1 MKVLRKNDEFR
12 RMPEKGVVD
21 AKAIQSLINMG
32 WNYSPKKAMKDFT
45 RGEVVK
51 KKEVVEE
58 VKNTVETVAK
68 AKTTAKERRAGEQ
81 KKLTTKK

>member
-12 RMPEKGVVD
+12 RMPEKGVAD

-32 WNYSPKKAMKDFT
+32 WNYSPKQAMKDFNS
-45 RGEVVK
+45 GEVVK

-58 VKNTVETVAK
+58 VVSETETKV
-68 AKTTAKERRAGEQ
+68 KTTAKERRAGDH
-81 KKLTTKK
+81 KKISTKK